1 MVKSAYLK
9 NFGFTLAEVLIT
21 LGIIGIVAALTLP
34 TLIKQT
40 QGKELEAE
48 LKRAY
53 SVIQTAL
60 NKMNYDE
67 GQTVNGTNYPSRTF
81 MPKFKKYFKLYN
93 DCNSNSCEKST
104 NDESGMPISS
114 RYKTYNNN
122 PLNPSMF
129 DDGQL
134 ISSDGLLI
142 LIENFGTSLYI
153 SVDINGQNKK
163 PNRWGHDLFTF
174 QVMNDGKLLPM
185 GAKGTHH
192 GESRCSATSKDIY
205 NGMGCTYRALTDK
218 SYFKNLPK

>member
-1 MVKSAYLK
+1 MASNAYLK
-9 NFGFTLAEVLIT
+9 RHGFTLAEVLIT

-34 TLIKQT
+34 LLDKQT
-40 QGKELEAE
+40 QGKELKAG
-48 LKRAY
+48 LNRAY

-60 NKMNYDE
+60 DKMNYDE

-81 MPKFKKYFKLYN
+81 MPKFKKYFKLYK
-93 DCNSNSCEKST
+93 DCNANSCEKGT
-104 NDESGMPISS
+104 NDENGRPRSS

-129 DDGQL
+129 DDGQS

-142 LIENFGTSLYI
+142 LIENSGTSLYI
-153 SVDINGQNKK
+153 SVDINGPNKK

-185 GAKGTHH
+185 GAKGTHY
-192 GESRCSATSKDIY
+192 GESRCSVTSTDVY
-205 NGMGCTYRALTDK
+205 NGMGCTYKALTEKD
-218 SYFKNLPK
+218 YFKNLPK